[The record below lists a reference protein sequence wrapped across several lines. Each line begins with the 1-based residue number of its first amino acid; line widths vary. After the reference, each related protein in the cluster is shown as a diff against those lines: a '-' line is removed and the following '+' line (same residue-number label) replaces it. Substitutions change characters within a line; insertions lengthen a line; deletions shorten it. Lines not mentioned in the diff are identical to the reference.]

1 MTTSNDWRSEYYQ
14 MIYDIE
20 QRVDK
25 ISTWEIDFIESIRDR
40 LDAKKDLTLKQ
51 LETLDAVWEKAT
63 KRG

>member
-1 MTTSNDWRSEYYQ
+1 MTDPRDWRSEYYQ

-40 LDAKKDLTLKQ
+40 LDAKKELTPRQ